1 MEYKISD
8 KLKNVHGSAIREIF
22 DLLKKGN
29 IISFAGGMPA
39 TQTLPSKQIE
49 GILQNIISKY
59 GVIECLQY
67 ESTLGKALLLEQ
79 LKSFLA
85 EYKGINAE
93 LQNMIVLSGGQQGI
107 EFMCKTFVNKG
118 DAVLVENPTY
128 LSTLQI
134 IQTYEAKAVGVGS
147 NNDGLDLA
155 DLEEKIKTHSP
166 KFLYTVPTFGNPTGG
181 TYSIENRK
189 KIAEITAKYGVM
201 VLEDDPY
208 SEIRFEGEPVPSV
221 KCFDKTENIV
231 YLASFSKIIAPSMRI
246 ALAVA
251 NPAIIGRFNISKQ
264 STDVCSSS
272 ISQIIVA
279 EFLKNNLAEHLK
291 NIIPIYKEKRDIMVN
306 CIEKYFPKSF
316 KYQIP
321 NGGMFVWGYFDNN
334 IDLLAAFKDI
344 VNLGVAYLPGTH
356 FFPDG
361 SGKNTMRLNFSN
373 ASLEQIEKGIKTIGE
388 YFAKPAVLLSE

>member
-1 MEYKISD
+1 MEYEISD
-8 KLKNVHGSAIREIF
+8 KLKSVHGSAIREIF

-39 TQTLPSKQIE
+39 TLTLPSKQID
-49 GILQNIISKY
+49 GILQNLISKY
-59 GVIECLQY
+59 GVIESLQY
-67 ESTLGKALLLEQ
+67 ESTFGKALLLEQ
-79 LKSFLA
+79 LKKFLPK
-85 EYKGINAE
+85 YKGINAE
-93 LQNMIVLSGGQQGI
+93 LQNMIILSGGQQGI

-134 IQTYEAKAVGVGS
+134 IQTYEGEAVGVAS
-147 NNDGLDLA
+147 INNGLDLA
-155 DLEEKIKTHSP
+155 DLEEKIKRCKP

-181 TYSIENRK
+181 TYSVENRQ
-189 KIAEITAKYGVM
+189 KIAEITAKHKVM
-201 VLEDDPY
+201 ILEDDPY
-208 SEIRFEGEPVPSV
+208 SEIRFEGEAVPSI
-221 KCFDKTENIV
+221 KCFDKIENVV

-246 ALAVA
+246 AVAVA

-272 ISQIIVA
+272 ISQLIVA
-279 EFLKNNLAEHLK
+279 EFLENNLAEHLK
-291 NIIPIYKEKRDIMVN
+291 NIIPIYREKRDQMVN

-321 NGGMFVWGYFDNN
+321 HGGMYVWGYFDDER
-334 IDLLAAFKDI
+334 DLLAAFKDV
-344 VNLGVAYLPGTH
+344 VNLGVAYLPGSH

-373 ASLEQIEKGIKTIGE
+373 ATFEQIESGIKTMGE
-388 YFAKPAVLLSE
+388 YFS

>member
-1 MEYKISD
+1 MEYEISD
-8 KLKNVHGSAIREIF
+8 KLKSVHGSAIREIF
-22 DLLKKGN
+22 ELLKRGN

-39 TQTLPSKQIE
+39 TLTLPSKQID
-49 GILQNIISKY
+49 GILQNLISKY

-79 LKSFLA
+79 LKSFLP

-93 LQNMIVLSGGQQGI
+93 TQNMIILSGGQQGI

-118 DAVLVENPTY
+118 DTVLVENPTY

-134 IQTYEAKAVGVGS
+134 IQTYEGNAVGVNS

-155 DLEEKIKTHSP
+155 DLEEKIKACKS
-166 KFLYTVPTFGNPTGG
+166 KFLYVVPTFGNPTGG
-181 TYSIENRK
+181 TYSTENRQ
-189 KIAEITAKYGVM
+189 KIAEITAKYEVM
-201 VLEDDPY
+201 ILEDDPY
-208 SEIRFEGEPVPSV
+208 SEIRFEGEAVPSV
-221 KCFDKTENIV
+221 KCFDKIENVV
-231 YLASFSKIIAPSMRI
+231 YLASFSKIIAPAMRI
-246 ALAVA
+246 AVAVA

-272 ISQIIVA
+272 ISQLIVA
-279 EFLKNNLAEHLK
+279 EFLKNNMAEHLK
-291 NIIPIYKEKRDIMVN
+291 NIIPIYKEKRDQMVK
-306 CIEKYFPKSF
+306 CIDRYFPKSF

-321 NGGMFVWGYFDNN
+321 HGGLYVWGYFDDGR
-334 IDLLAAFKDI
+334 DLLAAFKE
-344 VNLGVAYLPGTH
+344 VVELGVAYLPGTH

-373 ASLEQIEKGIKTIGE
+373 ATLEQIEKGIKTIGE
-388 YFAKPAVLLSE
+388 YFN

>member
-1 MEYKISD
+1 MEYYISD
-8 KLKNVHGSAIREIF
+8 RLKNVHGSAIREIF

-49 GILQNIISKY
+49 GILQNLISKY

-79 LKSFLA
+79 AKKFLT

-93 LQNMIVLSGGQQGI
+93 LQNMIILSGGQQGI

-118 DAVLVENPTY
+118 DAVLVESPTY
-128 LSTLQI
+128 LSALQI
-134 IQTYEAKAVGVGS
+134 IQTYEGKAVGVAS
-147 NNDGLDLA
+147 NSDGLDLT
-155 DLEEKIKTHSP
+155 DLEEKIKTHKP
-166 KFLYTVPTFGNPTGG
+166 KFLYTVPTFGNPTGW
-181 TYSIENRK
+181 TYSVENRQ

-201 VLEDDPY
+201 ILEDDPY
-208 SEIRFEGEPVPSV
+208 SEIRFEGKAVPSI
-221 KCFDKTENIV
+221 KCFDKAENVV
-231 YLASFSKIIAPSMRI
+231 YLASFSKIISPSMRI
-246 ALAVA
+246 AVAVA

-272 ISQIIVA
+272 ISQLIVA
-279 EFLKNNLAEHLK
+279 EFIQNNLAEHLK
-291 NIIPIYKEKRDIMVN
+291 NIIPIYKEKRDQMVK

-316 KYQIP
+316 KYQVP
-321 NGGMFVWGYFDNN
+321 SGGMYVWGCFDNGR
-334 IDLLAAFKDI
+334 DLLAVFKDLI
-344 VNLGVAYLPGTH
+344 NLGVAYLPGTH
-356 FFPDG
+356 FFSDG

-373 ASLEQIEKGIKTIGE
+373 ATLEQIDKGIKTIGE
-388 YFAKPAVLLSE
+388 YFGGL